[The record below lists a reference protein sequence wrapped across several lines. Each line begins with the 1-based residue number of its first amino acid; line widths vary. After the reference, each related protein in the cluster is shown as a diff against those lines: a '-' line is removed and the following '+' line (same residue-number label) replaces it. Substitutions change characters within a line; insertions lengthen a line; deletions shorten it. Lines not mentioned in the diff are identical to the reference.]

1 MIRWI
6 FGMLFGMLLLILVM
20 FGQLLYNTNEDKG
33 NQESVEKPEYH
44 LQIIVQNTDEYFWS
58 FFKEGAKAAER
69 EYGVYVEFVP
79 VSRKDAGV
87 IKEAVEKGI
96 NAGVDGIAFQPADT
110 KQTQDILA
118 EAKKQGIGL
127 LTYENDSFNIP
138 NTPMVGSSSYNI
150 GTMAGN
156 MAVNA
161 TNGKSNVV
169 VVMNEAGEQGD
180 VLYRN
185 LLIQGIMESF
195 SKYGTINIRDIF
207 TLNKDMFEAERV
219 TSSIIS
225 DVKNVDLIIC
235 LDERSTP
242 AVAQVLVD
250 NNMVGDVKI
259 IGYGFMPQT
268 LDYIKRGVI
277 YGTVCPNS
285 YEIGYYTVKQLTQ
298 SLKGE
303 QISDYTP
310 TEVYSIDAK
319 NVNQYNNVL
328 K

>member
-1 MIRWI
+1 
-6 FGMLFGMLLLILVM
+6 MLFGMLLLITVM
-20 FGQLLYNTNEDKG
+20 FGQLLYNTNEVKE

-44 LQIIVQNTDEYFWS
+44 LQIIVQNTDEYFWN

-79 VSRKDAGV
+79 ISRKDAGV

-110 KQTQDILA
+110 KQTQDILV
-118 EAKKQGIGL
+118 EAKKQGIAL

-195 SKYGTINIRDIF
+195 SKYGTINIKDIF
-207 TLNKDMFEAERV
+207 TLDKDMFEAERV
-219 TSSIIS
+219 TSAIIT
-225 DVKNVDLIIC
+225 DLCHRHWII
-235 LDERSTP
+235 
-242 AVAQVLVD
+242 
-250 NNMVGDVKI
+250 
-259 IGYGFMPQT
+259 
-268 LDYIKRGVI
+268 
-277 YGTVCPNS
+277 
-285 YEIGYYTVKQLTQ
+285 
-298 SLKGE
+298 
-303 QISDYTP
+303 
-310 TEVYSIDAK
+310 
-319 NVNQYNNVL
+319 
-328 K
+328 